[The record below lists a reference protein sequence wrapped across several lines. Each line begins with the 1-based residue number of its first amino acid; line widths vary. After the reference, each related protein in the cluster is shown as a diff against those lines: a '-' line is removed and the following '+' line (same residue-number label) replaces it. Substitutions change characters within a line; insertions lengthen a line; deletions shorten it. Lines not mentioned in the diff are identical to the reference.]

1 MGAAA
6 LTHIVRNHPKLKLV
20 HLPTPADLSEE
31 SLSFALEILQA
42 ERDGWADIVV
52 HQSELRRA
60 HAVARAHN
68 AKKPAVFVHVRTDT
82 TLGLNDWRLRSSVA
96 EVRNS

>member
-1 MGAAA
+1 M
-6 LTHIVRNHPKLKLV
+6 REHPKLKLV
-20 HLPTPADLSEE
+20 RLPTAADLSEE

-60 HAVARAHN
+60 SKVASAHN

-96 EVRNS
+96 EVRSS

>member
-1 MGAAA
+1 MGAGARSDV
-6 LTHIVRNHPKLKLV
+6 VRNHPKLKLV
-20 HLPTPADLSEE
+20 HLPTAADLSEE

-60 HAVARAHN
+60 SKVASLHN

-82 TLGLNDWRLRSSVA
+82 TLGLHDWRLRSSVA
-96 EVRNS
+96 EVRSS